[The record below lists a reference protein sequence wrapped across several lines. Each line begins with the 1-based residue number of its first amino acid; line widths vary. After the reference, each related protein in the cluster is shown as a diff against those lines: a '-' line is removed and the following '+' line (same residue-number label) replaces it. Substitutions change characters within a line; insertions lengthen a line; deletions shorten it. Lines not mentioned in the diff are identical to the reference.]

1 MYVTAD
7 GISCFSCST
16 PPPLPPR
23 ADTDSILTRESLAYV
38 PPPHHPAPIDSI
50 PSPNPLTEPLSLW
63 NQNSNNTIDP
73 VALTTASNKSPS
85 AATHALTEQC
95 IQSTWSAS
103 RQDRSLPLRIRAGNN
118 PPPIPPKPGSAK
130 LRVVEHPGTRKQPPL
145 PTRSVTKTK
154 SDILPPPL
162 LSKGA
167 RPPLPATVA
176 TTNTTDPSPP
186 LSSTGVRSPLPA
198 TVATTNTTDPS
209 PPLSSTGGCPLQLN
223 LAEQVDDRLPP
234 RCVVRKH
241 LIPKDDVKDKPIV
254 LDNDPEDN
262 DEVFLRYNE
271 SYHTIINHFSQ
282 YK

>member
-38 PPPHHPAPIDSI
+38 PPPYHPAPIDSI
-50 PSPNPLTEPLSLW
+50 HSPNPLTEPLSLW

-73 VALTTASNKSPS
+73 VALTTASNKSAS
-85 AATHALTEQC
+85 AATHTLTEQC

-118 PPPIPPKPGSAK
+118 PPPIPPKPDSAK
-130 LRVVEHPGTRKQPPL
+130 LRVVEHPGTCKQPPL

-154 SDILPPPL
+154 SDILPPP
-162 LSKGA
+162 A
-167 RPPLPATVA
+167 
-176 TTNTTDPSPP
+176 
-186 LSSTGVRSPLPA
+186 RSPLPA

-209 PPLSSTGGCPLQLN
+209 PPLSSTGGRPLQLN

-254 LDNDPEDN
+254 LDSDPEDN